1 MPTADHFSRQAAQY
15 RASRPG
21 YPPALLGFLA
31 RLAPAR
37 ERALDCATGNGQ
49 AAVGLAAHFAEVVA
63 TDLSLPQLARA
74 EPVANV
80 RYVAAGAEQLPLA
93 AHSFDLVTVAQALHW
108 FATGAFYAEVR
119 RVARP
124 GTVIAAWSYGLARID
139 PAVDEVVEW
148 LYRDI
153 VGAYW
158 PPERRLVES
167 GYLDLPFPFE
177 PIAAPAFALHDR
189 WSLPRLLTYLASW
202 SAVQRCRD
210 ATGRDPLDAV
220 RESLTYA
227 WGNAQASR
235 PIEWP
240 LALRVG
246 RVDA

>member
-21 YPPALLGFLA
+21 YPPALLEFLA
-31 RLAPAR
+31 RLAPGR

-49 AAVGLAAHFAEVVA
+49 AAGGLAAHFAAVVA
-63 TDLSLPQLARA
+63 TDLSLPQLRCAA
-74 EPVANV
+74 PVANV
-80 RYVAAGAEQLPLA
+80 RYLAARAEHLPLA
-93 AHSFDLVTVAQALHW
+93 ARTVDLVTVAQALHW
-108 FATGAFYAEVR
+108 FATDAFYAEVR

-124 GTVIAAWSYGLARID
+124 GAVIAAWSYGLARID
-139 PAVDEVVEW
+139 PAVDAVVGR

-167 GYLDLPFPFE
+167 GYRDVPFPFE

-189 WSLPRLLTYLASW
+189 WSLTRLLTYLVSW
-202 SAVQRCRD
+202 SAVQRYRD

-220 RESLTYA
+220 RESLTDA
-227 WGNAQASR
+227 WGNPEASR
-235 PIEWP
+235 PIAWP
-240 LALRVG
+240 LALRIG
-246 RVDA
+246 RVND